1 MSLECPICLEDPC
14 DDQNKSGVIET
25 NCGHLF
31 VIVVY
36 TNGKNI
42 IPKAHHTLAH
52 LVEPISQN
60 WILMNTPWK

>member
-31 VIVVY
+31 VIIVY
-36 TNGKNI
+36 TNGKNLALI
-42 IPKAHHTLAH
+42 AHHIPVHLAEH
-52 LVEPISQN
+52 ISQN
-60 WILMNTPWK
+60 WILMIILLK